1 MSKPATPSS
10 PHQPLMRESCMMSSP
25 VTGLV
30 DQPSSYPLGPSCPP
44 TTSDI
49 DSYKSDMT
57 SQMISVPLSVSVG
70 DLSCCEWRIQL
81 PLTSEIFS
89 FNMENNQWDHSVTI
103 QIRFHAPGK
112 QDLHHQKPQDSSSF
126 VDFGESSMGIS
137 DEDPS
142 LYDFLTPDMIV

>member
-1 MSKPATPSS
+1 
-10 PHQPLMRESCMMSSP
+10 MMSSP

-30 DQPSSYPLGPSCPP
+30 DQPSSYPQDASCPP
-44 TTSDI
+44 TTSNTDG
-49 DSYKSDMT
+49 YKSDMA

-89 FNMENNQWDHSVTI
+89 FNMENNQWDQLVTI
-103 QIRFHAPGK
+103 QIRFHTQGK
-112 QDLHHQKPQDSSSF
+112 QDLHHQKSQDSSPF
-126 VDFGESSMGIS
+126 VAFGESSMGIS

-142 LYDFLTPDMIV
+142 LFDFLIPDMIV